1 MNIDK
6 TKSIIFYQ
14 VETFIQKSQNF
25 KSKLVWN
32 NQYLGVIKD
41 NSLSWEE
48 NIEMV
53 KIDLLK
59 ELGVSYKAR
68 NFFNEKYS
76 YLIFNYFSWAI

>member
-59 ELGVSYKAR
+59 ELGVSY
-68 NFFNEKYS
+68 
-76 YLIFNYFSWAI
+76 